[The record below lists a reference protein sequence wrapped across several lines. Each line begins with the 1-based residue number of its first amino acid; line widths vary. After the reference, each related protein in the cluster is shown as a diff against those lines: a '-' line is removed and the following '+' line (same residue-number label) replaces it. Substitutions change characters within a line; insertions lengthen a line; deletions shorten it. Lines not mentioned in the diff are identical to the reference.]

1 MSVNDHT
8 ERTRHSAAL
17 QIDED
22 PQFQE
27 RMWRIERMGWWA
39 IGGILVA
46 AAAGLFG
53 HGLASRATLAI
64 TDPARQSSHLTLE
77 YDRFTRAHSESQFIV
92 SRPAGPAEG
101 GAWSLWL
108 SGNYLSGVEVLRITP
123 DPASQEPV
131 SGGVRY
137 LFRIQDEPQTVIFR
151 FKPERGGNLS
161 GSLRVN
167 EGPPTAFRQW
177 IFP

>member
-1 MSVNDHT
+1 MTASLAHT
-8 ERTRHSAAL
+8 ANHSL
-17 QIDED
+17 LCLG
-22 PQFQE
+22 
-27 RMWRIERMGWWA
+27 R
-39 IGGILVA
+39 
-46 AAAGLFG
+46 
-53 HGLASRATLAI
+53 RA
-64 TDPARQSSHLTLE
+64 
-77 YDRFTRAHSESQFIV
+77 
-92 SRPAGPAEG
+92 RPKAVRGP
-101 GAWSLWL
+101 

-167 EGPPTAFRQW
+167 DGPPTAFRQW
-177 IFP
+177 LFP

>member
-1 MSVNDHT
+1 MSASGHT
-8 ERTRHSAAL
+8 GQAPHSAGL
-17 QIDED
+17 HIDED

-64 TDPARQSSHLTLE
+64 TDPARPASNLTLE
-77 YDRFTRAHSESQFIV
+77 YERFARAHSESQVLV
-92 SRPAGPAEG
+92 SRAAGPPEG
-101 GAWSLWL
+101 GTWSLWL
-108 SGNYLSGVEVLRITP
+108 SGNYLAEVEVLRITP
-123 DPASQEPV
+123 DPASQEPM
-131 SGGVRY
+131 SDGVRY
-137 LFRIQDEPQTVIFR
+137 QFRSQDGPQTVIFR
-151 FKPERGGNLS
+151 FKPERGGSLS

-167 EGPPTAFRQW
+167 DGPTTAFHQW
-177 IFP
+177 LFP